1 MYNSPAD
8 YLNWHAKDAN
18 LIVCWYPNTD
28 TTRVRRV
35 CALFSVSSN
44 KFDQR
49 RNIFDLWFILHTFSV
64 RWARCVVRHIFFSLV
79 IRMEEGI
86 LFSIDG
92 SNWFLSSFEKFTCA
106 HFFPPLIS
114 FMTLIIFSA
123 SISRSVEPL
132 KMFERHRKSD
142 SYIYF
147 CINFKWP
154 FVFFVSCGSA
164 IDVCM
169 CVNARRL
176 LLMLFLV
183 PFFSFFSFIL
193 TQPWQ
198 FYKYNTI
205 LWPLY
210 VFYCCSSLLA
220 AFFFLLIRETAVCSD
235 RMLSHF
241 FNALRSLIWLL
252 FVLKD
257 LLGYTRNQWY

>member
-1 MYNSPAD
+1 MPIWLCADTRTQTQREWGVCVRYSQSRRINSISD
-8 YLNWHAKDAN
+8 G
-18 LIVCWYPNTD
+18 I
-28 TTRVRRV
+28 
-35 CALFSVSSN
+35 FSICGSFCTLSLYGEHS
-44 KFDQR
+44 FMCCST
-49 RNIFDLWFILHTFSV
+49 H
-64 RWARCVVRHIFFSLV
+64 FFPLV